1 MSTIAPLPRTP
12 EPELMDDEAQAR
24 AYAEA
29 DFSEPHDHFVTLFQE
44 FFTGLEIDGRVADLG
59 CGTADVTVRFAR
71 AYPACRI
78 DGVDGSTAML
88 HYGRA
93 AISTA
98 GLGERVSLLEGML
111 PEAALPA
118 ATYPVVICNSL
129 LHHLHRPGVLWATID
144 RLAEP
149 GAAVFVMD
157 LMRPTGADELE
168 KLVATY
174 VADEAPILQHDFRA
188 SLHAAFTVTEVIG
201 QLHDA
206 ALDWLEVCA
215 VSDRHL
221 VISGQRP
228 A

>member
-1 MSTIAPLPRTP
+1 MSETTPLPRTP
-12 EPELMDDEAQAR
+12 EPELMDGETQAR

-29 DFSEPHDHFVTLFQE
+29 DFSEPHDHFVTLFGE
-44 FFTGLEIDGRVADLG
+44 FFTGLTVDGRVADLG
-59 CGTADVTVRFAR
+59 CGTADVTLRFAH
-71 AYPACRI
+71 AYPECRI
-78 DGVDGSTAML
+78 DGVDGSAAML
-88 HYGRA
+88 RYGRA
-93 AISTA
+93 AVSAA
-98 GLGERVSLLEGML
+98 GLGERITLLEGML

-118 ATYPVVICNSL
+118 ATYPVVICNSM
-129 LHHLHRPGVLWATID
+129 LHHLHRPGVLWATVD

-149 GAAVFVMD
+149 GAAVFIMD
-157 LMRPTGADELE
+157 LMRPAGADELE
-168 KLVATY
+168 RLVTAY

-206 ALDWLEVCA
+206 ALDWLDVCA

-221 VISGQRP
+221 AISGQRP